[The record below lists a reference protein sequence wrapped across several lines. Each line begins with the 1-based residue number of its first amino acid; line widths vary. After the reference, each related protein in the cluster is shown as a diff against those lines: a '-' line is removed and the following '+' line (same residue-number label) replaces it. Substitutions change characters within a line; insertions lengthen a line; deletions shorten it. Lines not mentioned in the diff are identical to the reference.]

1 MSPRK
6 RIGLIMPAQDSTS
19 EADFALALG
28 LKDYSIH
35 GQRIWD
41 GFDISGAARMD
52 RMNNEIDTAANT

>member
-28 LKDYSIH
+28 LEDYSIH

-41 GFDISGAARMD
+41 GCRHLRRSADGPDER
-52 RMNNEIDTAANT
+52 